1 MDVLEKRYG
10 FSAPR
15 DKGLNTVGA
24 CQGVLDG
31 RVKGFMGLGGNL
43 VRAVPETDL
52 IEAAWT
58 RLPVTVQIATKLNR
72 SHLVHGKVAYLLP
85 CLGRIEIDRQ
95 AAGPQSV
102 TMEDSTGCMHGSRG
116 VTEPASAALLSEPAI
131 VAGIADARP
140 LPAAQRQWKTPNGR
154 ANFKTPRSLDE
165 DPDMHTTDPDV
176 LRLMTM
182 RSDDQFNTTVY
193 SLDDRFRGVFGTRR
207 VLLMNITDIGRLGF
221 QEGDRV
227 TATTVARD
235 QDRVSRSVA
244 ELRVTSY
251 DIPEGCVAGYFPEC
265 NPLIPL
271 WHHAEG
277 SFVPAA
283 KAIPVRLQASVP
295 RPVDAGRGG

>member
-1 MDVLEKRYG
+1 
-10 FSAPR
+10 
-15 DKGLNTVGA
+15 
-24 CQGVLDG
+24 
-31 RVKGFMGLGGNL
+31 
-43 VRAVPETDL
+43 
-52 IEAAWT
+52 
-58 RLPVTVQIATKLNR
+58 
-72 SHLVHGKVAYLLP
+72 
-85 CLGRIEIDRQ
+85 
-95 AAGPQSV
+95 
-102 TMEDSTGCMHGSRG
+102 MHGSRG

-131 VAGIADARP
+131 LAGIAGALLPFNPNIDWQAWVGDYGLIRDEIAAVFPAIFHDFNARMWTPGGFRRP
-140 LPAAQRQWKTPNGR
+140 LPAAQRQWKTPNGK
-154 ANFKTPRSLDE
+154 ANFKTPRSLEE

-207 VLLMNITDIGRLGF
+207 VLLMNVTDIGRLGF

-235 QDRVSRSVA
+235 QDKVSRSVR

-251 DIPEGCVAGYFPEC
+251 DIPKGCVAGYFPEC

-295 RPVDAGRGG
+295 GRVDAGRGG